1 MERNVS
7 RMWLEMIS
15 KKKIIFSFIMVLLL
29 SQLSLVVE
37 ADSPILEVSTQNIY
51 LTAGQENQ
59 FTINLQ
65 NTGDSSVYN
74 VEAFLVSEIPGLSI
88 LTDSHKVFN
97 EIAKNKL
104 RDYEPTIYVDQSLPL
119 GSYSVML
126 TLKYRKFG
134 TELDTQIIVPIGL
147 VVNEAYVP
155 KIQYTSG
162 LDSGKISSGSEK
174 QVQFNFRNNW
184 GRTLHDLEFTLSST
198 SPYISIVDGI
208 SKEVDTLA
216 TGQSASV
223 EPTLS
228 VLDGTPLSVYT
239 VTATVTYTDADG
251 KIYHQTFI
259 LPINVNSR
267 EATRNTVV
275 TLEQMSMSP
284 DSVHPGDIFDLEFEV
299 ACDGAEAY
307 NILTNINFGVTGS
320 ISPLSP
326 TIANLQDLEP
336 GQSSTVTYKLLAG
349 GDISAGQYPVTITIS
364 YTDSKGMPKT
374 LSESLTIL
382 IQGLIEFELLDEQ
395 TTMISPG
402 KEGELEADLL
412 LVGTESVQFVSVE
425 LVEDNVFKRTQ
436 GSEEYIGAV
445 DPDSP
450 IPFDLNFKVSED
462 ADEGDHDM
470 RIRIQYRDHLNV
482 EHDDSVDMTVKI
494 GEESPNGTQ
503 QASGNPIWNWIRR
516 ILGLGP

>member
-1 MERNVS
+1 L
-7 RMWLEMIS
+7 MWLEMIS

-29 SQLSLVVE
+29 SQLTLVVE
-37 ADSPILEVSTQNIY
+37 ADAPILEVSTKNIY

-59 FTINLQ
+59 FTINLR

-88 LTDSHKVFN
+88 LTDGHKVFN
-97 EIAKNKL
+97 EITHNKL
-104 RDYEPTIYVDQSLPL
+104 KDYQPTIYVDQTLPL
-119 GSYSVML
+119 GSYSVIL
-126 TLKYRKFG
+126 TLKYRRFG

-184 GRTLHDLEFTLSST
+184 DRTLHDLEFALSSS

-216 TGQSASV
+216 TGESASV

-239 VTATVTYTDADG
+239 VTATVTYTDSDG
-251 KIYHQTFI
+251 KVYHQAFM
-259 LPINVNSR
+259 LPINVDSR

-307 NILTNINFGVTGS
+307 NILTNINFGITGF

-326 TIANLQDLEP
+326 TIASLQDLEP
-336 GQSSTVTYKLLAG
+336 GQSTTVTYNLLAG
-349 GDISAGQYPVTITIS
+349 GDISAGQYPVTITIT
-364 YTDSKGMPKT
+364 YTDSKGVPKT

-395 TTMISPG
+395 TPMVSPG
-402 KEGELEADLL
+402 NEGEFEADLL
-412 LVGTESVQFVSVE
+412 LVGTESVQFVSIE
-425 LVEDNVFKRTQ
+425 LVEDGVFKRTQ

-450 IPFDLNFKVSED
+450 IPFDLNYKVSED
-462 ADEGDHDM
+462 AEEGDHKM
-470 RIRIQYRDHLNV
+470 RINIQYRDHLNE
-482 EHDDSVDMTVKI
+482 EHEDSVDMTVTI
-494 GEESPNGTQ
+494 GEESPNSGH

-516 ILGLGP
+516 IFGLGP

>member
-1 MERNVS
+1 
-7 RMWLEMIS
+7 
-15 KKKIIFSFIMVLLL
+15 
-29 SQLSLVVE
+29 
-37 ADSPILEVSTQNIY
+37 
-51 LTAGQENQ
+51 
-59 FTINLQ
+59 
-65 NTGDSSVYN
+65 
-74 VEAFLVSEIPGLSI
+74 
-88 LTDSHKVFN
+88 
-97 EIAKNKL
+97 
-104 RDYEPTIYVDQSLPL
+104 
-119 GSYSVML
+119 
-126 TLKYRKFG
+126 
-134 TELDTQIIVPIGL
+134 
-147 VVNEAYVP
+147 
-155 KIQYTSG
+155 
-162 LDSGKISSGSEK
+162 
-174 QVQFNFRNNW
+174 
-184 GRTLHDLEFTLSST
+184 
-198 SPYISIVDGI
+198 
-208 SKEVDTLA
+208 
-216 TGQSASV
+216 
-223 EPTLS
+223 
-228 VLDGTPLSVYT
+228 
-239 VTATVTYTDADG
+239 
-251 KIYHQTFI
+251 
-259 LPINVNSR
+259 
-267 EATRNTVV
+267 
-275 TLEQMSMSP
+275 
-284 DSVHPGDIFDLEFEV
+284 LEFEV

-326 TIANLQDLEP
+326 TIANLRDLEP

-425 LVEDNVFKRTQ
+425 LVEDNVFKRTK

-450 IPFDLNFKVSED
+450 IPFDLNYKVSED

-482 EHDDSVDMTVKI
+482 VHDDSVDMTVKI